1 MSQDDLS
8 VLLGTDIEEIVNEA
22 KEKKNEIQKLDN
34 GNVEQRIF
42 DETANILDRSNG
54 AISAVLREVEAAPD
68 DFKILEGAAKLLDA
82 HRGLIDSLSRL
93 HLSNE
98 KFKQQVY
105 LTKMKID
112 AADKMN
118 TDNNITR
125 MTLTRKEFMEN
136 LRSAGEK
143 GSIMGDEVIEA
154 DEVNEE
160 I

>member
-1 MSQDDLS
+1 MAQDDLS
-8 VLLGTDIEEIVNEA
+8 VLLGTDISEIVNQAE
-22 KEKKNEIQKLDN
+22 EKKHELQKLDN
-34 GNVEQRIF
+34 NNVEQRIF

-118 TDNNITR
+118 TDNNVVK
-125 MTLTRKEFMEN
+125 MTLTRKEFMQS
-136 LRSAGEK
+136 LRDAGQK
-143 GSIMGDEVIEA
+143 GSEIGDAIIDADEA
-154 DEVNEE
+154 DDE

>member
-8 VLLGTDIEEIVNEA
+8 VLLGTNIEEIVSEA
-22 KEKKNEIQKLDN
+22 KEKKNEIQQIDN
-34 GNVEQRIF
+34 NNVEQRVF
-42 DETANILDRSNG
+42 DETAQILERSNG

-112 AADKMN
+112 ASEKMN
-118 TDNNITR
+118 NDNNMVK
-125 MTLTRKEFMEN
+125 MTLTRKEFIDS
-136 LRSAGEK
+136 LRDAGKK
-143 GSIMGDEVIEA
+143 GADIGDAVIDADEA
-154 DEVNEE
+154 DDE

>member
-8 VLLGTDIEEIVNEA
+8 VLLGTNIEEIVSEA
-22 KEKKNEIQKLDN
+22 KEKKNEIQQIDN
-34 GNVEQRIF
+34 NNVEQRVF
-42 DETANILDRSNG
+42 DETAQILERSNG

-112 AADKMN
+112 ASEKMN
-118 TDNNITR
+118 NDNNMVK
-125 MTLTRKEFMEN
+125 MTLTRKEFIDS
-136 LRSAGEK
+136 LRDAGKK
-143 GSIMGDEVIEA
+143 GSDIGDAVIDADEA
-154 DEVNEE
+154 DDE